1 MSNGE
6 LSNFELEGRLSAQRQ
21 VLAWVLGR
29 TVSSPEALADLKAH
43 IDQSVPPR
51 DHQEDPG
58 AVPDSGYA
66 ALTAA
71 GFEIRLLLEPLE
83 LKLGHERGAEREH
96 NRTCRDGPTGDVR
109 DHDR

>member
-6 LSNFELEGRLSAQRQ
+6 LSNFDLEGRLSAQRQ
-21 VLAWVLGR
+21 VLAWVLAR
-29 TVSSPEALADLKAH
+29 TVTSSEALSDLKAH
-43 IDQSVPPR
+43 LDQWIPPR

-58 AVPDSGYA
+58 AVPDDGYA

-83 LKLGHERGAEREH
+83 LSLSHESGVASR
-96 NRTCRDGPTGDVR
+96 
-109 DHDR
+109 